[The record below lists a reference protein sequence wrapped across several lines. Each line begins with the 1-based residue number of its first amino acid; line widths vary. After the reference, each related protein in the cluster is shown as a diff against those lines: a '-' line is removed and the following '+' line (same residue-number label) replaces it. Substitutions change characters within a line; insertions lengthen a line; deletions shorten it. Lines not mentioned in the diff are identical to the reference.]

1 MHAFYTLSRR
11 HAQIWLDQSERRS
24 RLTGYFFKAG
34 SRLRVDSPAE
44 SCPYLGIQASEH
56 SALRQSLL
64 SHSPTVSESRR
75 AIFLRLP
82 PSLHPSLP
90 IMSQHCAE
98 VFQISLGNGV
108 RLTVRVG
115 SEDGR
120 VQAMTCDL
128 RHYVSDKAQA
138 RGVTFSMAELE
149 TLAKMAAIVSG
160 SGRFFLPSA
169 DRALRVLPNGEFSL
183 FVVERPGVR
192 RHIKLHS
199 SQLPSLLSSIPAAI
213 FVMKNYG
220 RRSADLATTAA
231 FCLLLLEDEGGFKRS
246 MARIC
251 LALGVPRDLHIPRS
265 KAAAIGTPS
274 RNGVELS
281 TLHVFSSLANNELIH
296 Y

>member
-1 MHAFYTLSRR
+1 MPIFGHTGERAQLAQATAPQLLPSRKR
-11 HAQIWLDQSERRS
+11 EQ
-24 RLTGYFFKAG
+24 T
-34 SRLRVDSPAE
+34 
-44 SCPYLGIQASEH
+44 C
-56 SALRQSLL
+56 
-64 SHSPTVSESRR
+64 
-75 AIFLRLP
+75 LP
-82 PSLHPSLP
+82 PPTSIPPPASLIMSLHWS
-90 IMSQHCAE
+90 E
-98 VFQISLGNGV
+98 VFQVSLGNGV

-149 TLAKMAAIVSG
+149 TLAKMADIVSG

-169 DRALRVLPNGEFSL
+169 ERALRILPNGVFSL
-183 FVVERPGVR
+183 FVSERPGVQ
-192 RHIKLHS
+192 RHINLIS
-199 SQLPSLLSSIPAAI
+199 SSFPSFLSSIPAAI

-231 FCLLLLEDEGGFKRS
+231 FCLLLLEDEDSFWRS
-246 MARIC
+246 MARVC

-265 KAAAIGTPS
+265 KAAAIGIPS
-274 RNGVELS
+274 SSGVEVS
-281 TLHVFSSLANNELIH
+281 TLHVFSSLANNEIIH